1 MESFLQREVSLA
13 PLTTWKIGGPAEWY
27 CAPETEAVLLCA
39 LDWARE
45 NCHPVQVLGR
55 GSNVLVPDEGIR
67 GLVICLRKL
76 EKDWFEFKDD
86 GEGRGLL
93 TVSAGMSLP
102 RLAKVAAQL
111 GFGGYEF
118 YIGIPGTVG
127 GAVVM
132 NAGFGPGDE
141 RQTANR
147 CREIRTV
154 SLDGQSSW
162 QAYSEVQPVYRH
174 TRLVDGNVIATG
186 AKFALTERSTKEKI
200 RAVTAGHLAMRRS
213 RQPLTRP
220 TCGSVFKGTDEGVP
234 AAVFIDR
241 CGLKGLKVGGAVVSF
256 KHANWIENLGGATA
270 SDVRRLISH
279 IQAVVFNKEGVQ
291 LKTEVCFLG

>member
-1 MESFLQREVSLA
+1 VA
-13 PLTTWKIGGPAEWY
+13 
-27 CAPETEAVLLCA
+27 
-39 LDWARE
+39 
-45 NCHPVQVLGR
+45 
-55 GSNVLVPDEGIR
+55 DEGIR

-76 EKDWFEFKDD
+76 EKDGYQFQDD

-132 NAGFGPGDE
+132 NAGFGPADE

-154 SLDGQSSW
+154 SLDARASW
-162 QAYSEVQPVYRH
+162 LAYPEVQPIYRH
-174 TRLVDGNVIATG
+174 TSLVDGTVIVTG
-186 AKFALTERSTKEKI
+186 AKFALTEQSTKERI

-220 TCGSVFKGTDEGVP
+220 TCGSVFKGTDDGVP

-241 CGLKGLKVGGAVVSF
+241 CGLKGFQIGRAIVSP

-270 SDVRRLISH
+270 GDVKQLISH
-279 IQAVVFNKEGVQ
+279 IQEVVFIQEGIE